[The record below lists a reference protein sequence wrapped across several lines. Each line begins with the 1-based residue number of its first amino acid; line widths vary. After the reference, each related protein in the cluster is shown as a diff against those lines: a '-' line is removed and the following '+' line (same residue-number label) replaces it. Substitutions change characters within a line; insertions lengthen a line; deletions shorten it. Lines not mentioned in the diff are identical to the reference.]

1 MAQQNI
7 FLRDEYLG
15 SRPIP
20 DWRTV
25 PGLEVRW
32 HFSYALYYCAQGT
45 FQLGDDYWDRFAAQ
59 MYDIMLRAQEK
70 DGGWPLAGGS
80 DGEGGRYYSTS
91 MAILAMSVSYRQLP
105 IYQR

>member
-1 MAQQNI
+1 MAGKWVLDHLPRN
-7 FLRDEYLG
+7 LG
-15 SRPIP
+15 E
-20 DWRTV
+20 
-25 PGLEVRW
+25 GE

-91 MAILAMSVSYRQLP
+91 MAVLAMSVSYRQLP